1 MKFRSIIWGLLI
13 VFLSVG
19 LTSCNS
25 SSTEKNEKSE
35 LSEAKDQTEKNLES
49 SLAGEGEANRK
60 YTEYAKIADKEGL
73 ASIARLWRAAA
84 AAEGV
89 HAKNY
94 LQILGMLN
102 DTEANLRSAVSG
114 EQYEFSTMY
123 PEFIKTAKEAGN
135 KAAAKNMNYAFQ
147 VEQLHF
153 KMFEDYLSILEEGK
167 TPELVA
173 YWICGVCGNT
183 VPKSPPKVCP
193 ICGSPEK
200 EFFEVK

>member
-1 MKFRSIIWGLLI
+1 MKHRTVILGFLI
-13 VFLSVG
+13 VLLSMG
-19 LTSCNS
+19 LTSCK
-25 SSTEKNEKSE
+25 EKNEKSE

-60 YTEYAKIADKEGL
+60 YTAYAKIADDEGL
-73 ASIARLWRAAA
+73 PSVARLWRAAA
-84 AAEGV
+84 AAEAV

-94 LQILGMLN
+94 LKILGMLN

-123 PEFIKTAKEAGN
+123 PEYIKAAKEAGN
-135 KAAAKNMNYAFQ
+135 AAAATNMNYAFQ

-153 KMFEDYLSILEEGK
+153 KMFEDYLSLLEEGK

-173 YWICGVCGNT
+173 YWVCGVCGNT
-183 VPKSPPKVCP
+183 VQKDPPKVCP
-193 ICGSPEK
+193 ICGSPQK
-200 EFFEVK
+200 EFSEIK